1 MPSDHPPLSAPDTS
15 LTVTTTP
22 RRLGSRMTAQT
33 GPCAKPSPRPVY
45 SPRATLPKHSSPRNP
60 RIAQPTQA
68 ENNQRYSN
76 NQSYSQTLNQLTP
89 SQPTKQPTKPTPHD
103 AFQAHSPRSRG
114 RLRHLCCRQ
123 QGQPRPVQ
131 RRSALRLYSGFVGG
145 YGPFDACCFADYCL
159 GSGRHLGDSGLGE
172 CWSFR
177 WRRN

>member
-89 SQPTKQPTKPTPHD
+89 SQPTKQPNLHLTMLFKLIPLVLAA
-103 AFQAHSPRSRG
+103 AFATFAAANKDNPDPCNG
-114 RLRHLCCRQ
+114 VPLC
-123 QGQPRPVQ
+123 V
-131 RRSALRLYSGFVGG
+131 FT
-145 YGPFDACCFADYCL
+145 L
-159 GSGRHLGDSGLGE
+159 GSWVATVHSTPAASPTTVSVAVVTSATRD
-172 CWSFR
+172 
-177 WRRN
+177 